1 MKSVIPDVQTTLS
14 HLWARISKNMRV
26 AFFSA
31 FIMGLLVHLYMLTN
45 KFPNHD
51 EILLTFQNTDLE
63 TSGRWFLGVLG
74 VFSSSFSLPWINGLI
89 SITAISVSSALIVS
103 FFRFEK
109 PLQAFLVSFAL
120 VSFPVV
126 GNTFAFMY
134 TADGYFLGFMLAVI
148 GVYMLDRSRFGFL
161 LSAVLF
167 TLSLGTYQAYICF
180 AIALMAMK
188 VIAILLAGSATNRA
202 LISILLRYVASL
214 VISAVLYLL
223 ISKGILWLTNQ
234 QMTDYIGLREM
245 DQLQL
250 ANLPRRLYLTYYQF
264 FNYLLVKSGQNSS
277 VWLSV
282 AHLICGIVTAFGLI
296 RLLVKGPKRT
306 RLQTALLVIM
316 LGLIPLWFN
325 IIYLTNAAYVHDM
338 MVYGICCLY
347 ILAVLTWSL
356 SDTLLPDEQKT
367 AILKVKRQS
376 LNALISWCA
385 LITVLFSSLSWSVY
399 TNQEYFVLQTK
410 YENLYALCE
419 RIVNRIE
426 TDPLYKVGMPVAV
439 LGTPDENYPATKSDE
454 YKTLGFA
461 VGFGADYDYEYLRS
475 DLHFKE
481 FVRIYLGVSFAH
493 LDSTKIVALK
503 DTAAFKQMPS
513 FPYAGCI
520 AMIDGTLV
528 VKMGNDNR
536 YGWQ

>member
-1 MKSVIPDVQTTLS
+1 MKSVILDSQSTLS
-14 HLWARISKNMRV
+14 RLWARIPKNMRI

-31 FIMGLLVHLYMLTN
+31 FFTGLLVHLYMLTN

-63 TSGRWFLGVLG
+63 TSGRWFLGVLSA
-74 VFSSSFSLPWINGLI
+74 FSSSFSLPWVNGLI
-89 SITAISVSSALIVS
+89 SIAALSVSSALIVS
-103 FFRFEK
+103 FFRLEK

-126 GNTFAFMY
+126 GNTFAYMY

-148 GVYMLDRSRFGFL
+148 GVFVLDRFRFGFL

-188 VIAILLAGSATNRA
+188 LIEILLVGSRTNRA
-202 LISILLRYVASL
+202 LGSILLRYAASL
-214 VISAVLYLL
+214 VISAVLYLV
-223 ISKGILWLTNQ
+223 ITKGILWLTNQ
-234 QMTDYIGLREM
+234 QMTEYIGLREM
-245 DQLQL
+245 DRFQL
-250 ANLPRRLYLTYYQF
+250 ALVPRRLYLTYYQF
-264 FNYLLVKSGQNSS
+264 FNYLLVKSGQNGGA
-277 VWLSV
+277 WLPV
-282 AHLICGIVTAFGLI
+282 AHLICGLVTAFGLI

-306 RLQTALLVIM
+306 RLQTALLVVM

-325 IIYLTNAAYVHDM
+325 SIYLTNAAYVHDM
-338 MVYGICCLY
+338 MIYGICCLY
-347 ILAVLTWSL
+347 LLAVLTWSL
-356 SDTLLPDEQKT
+356 SDALLPDEQEP
-367 AILKVKRQS
+367 AIVKVKRKS
-376 LNALISWCA
+376 LNALVSWVV
-385 LITVLFSSLSWSVY
+385 LFTVLFSSLSWSVY
-399 TNQEYFVLQTK
+399 TNQGYFILQTK

-426 TDPLYKVGMPVAV
+426 EDPLYKVGMPIAV
-439 LGTPDENYPATKSDE
+439 LGTPEQNYPATKSDE
-454 YKTLGFA
+454 YKALGFA
-461 VGFGADYDYEYLRS
+461 VGFGSDYDYEYLRS

-493 LDSTKIVALK
+493 LDSATVVALK
-503 DTAAFKQMPS
+503 DTEAFKQMPS
-513 FPYAGCI
+513 FPYSGCI

-528 VKMGNDNR
+528 VKMGDDNR
-536 YGWQ
+536 YGWR

>member
-1 MKSVIPDVQTTLS
+1 MKSVILDSQSTLS
-14 HLWARISKNMRV
+14 RLWARIPKNMRI

-31 FIMGLLVHLYMLTN
+31 FFTGLLVHLYMLTN

-63 TSGRWFLGVLG
+63 TSGRWFLGVLSA
-74 VFSSSFSLPWINGLI
+74 FSSSFSLPWVNGLI
-89 SITAISVSSALIVS
+89 SIAALSVSSALIVS
-103 FFRFEK
+103 FFHLEK

-126 GNTFAFMY
+126 GNTFAYMY

-148 GVYMLDRSRFGFL
+148 GVFVLDRFRFGFL

-188 VIAILLAGSATNRA
+188 LIEILLVGSRTNRA
-202 LISILLRYVASL
+202 LGSILLRYAASL
-214 VISAVLYLL
+214 VISAVLYLV
-223 ISKGILWLTNQ
+223 ITKGILWLTNQ
-234 QMTDYIGLREM
+234 QMTEYIGLREM
-245 DQLQL
+245 DRFQL
-250 ANLPRRLYLTYYQF
+250 ALVPRRLYLTYYQF
-264 FNYLLVKSGQNSS
+264 FNYLLVKSGQNGGA
-277 VWLSV
+277 WLPV
-282 AHLICGIVTAFGLI
+282 AHLICGLVTAFGLI

-306 RLQTALLVIM
+306 RLQTALLVVM

-325 IIYLTNAAYVHDM
+325 SIYLTNAAYVHDM
-338 MVYGICCLY
+338 MIYGICCLY
-347 ILAVLTWSL
+347 LLAVLTWSL
-356 SDTLLPDEQKT
+356 SDALLPDEQEP
-367 AILKVKRQS
+367 AIVKVKRKS
-376 LNALISWCA
+376 LNALVSWVV
-385 LITVLFSSLSWSVY
+385 LFTVLFSSLSWSVY
-399 TNQEYFVLQTK
+399 TNQGYFILQTK

-426 TDPLYKVGMPVAV
+426 EDPLYKVGMPIAV
-439 LGTPDENYPATKSDE
+439 LGTPEQNYPATKSDE
-454 YKTLGFA
+454 YKALGFA
-461 VGFGADYDYEYLRS
+461 VGFGSDYDYEYLRS

-493 LDSTKIVALK
+493 LDSATVVALK
-503 DTAAFKQMPS
+503 DTEAFKQMPS
-513 FPYAGCI
+513 FPYNGCL

-528 VKMGNDNR
+528 VKMGDDNR
-536 YGWQ
+536 YGWR